1 MADPQGYPKSIDFC
15 SNCNFLASHGE
26 LDQMNATTILSTTK
40 MYIDSAFMKIRG
52 LLFFAVILVLSSGLV
67 HDWAGGGPHPSAYR
81 GPRMR
86 QKVQSTRDHSVKNQN
101 FHAKMNIPEFF
112 RKTRGWYSWVP

>member
-1 MADPQGYPKSIDFC
+1 
-15 SNCNFLASHGE
+15 
-26 LDQMNATTILSTTK
+26 MNATTILSTTK
-40 MYIDSAFMKIRG
+40 MCIDSAFMKIHG
-52 LLFFAVILVLSSGLV
+52 LLFFAVILVLSSRTCCMS
-67 HDWAGGGPHPSAYR
+67 GPGAHILAYR